1 MIKKTTQ
8 KIKSEVAKITAKII
22 VADKE
27 NGASHIIVGVD
38 LSKSKLD
45 VMTTKYTSLTQT
57 MKKAADCSAK
67 R

>member
-8 KIKSEVAKITAKII
+8 KIKSEVAKIT

-45 VMTTKYTSLTQT
+45 VMTTKYIL
-57 MKKAADCSAK
+57 K
-67 R
+67 RNAM